1 MNFFE
6 HQAAARRH
14 SSRLVLLFALAVA
27 GIVFAVDFAVWIVF
41 ARADSQPGEIGAMVV
56 FTTLATLA
64 IIGLGSLYRV
74 ATLRGGG
81 ESVALQMGGVA
92 VPEHSNDFN
101 LRRLR
106 NVVEEIAIAS
116 GVPMPKLYVLEHES
130 AINAFAAGYSP
141 SDAVVAVTRGA
152 LDRLNRDELQGVIAL
167 EFSHILYGDMRL
179 NIRLIGVLFGILLL
193 AIIVR

>member
-6 HQAAARRH
+6 HQAAARRQ

-41 ARADSQPGEIGAMVV
+41 AQGDAQPGEIGAMLV

-81 ESVALQMGGVA
+81 ESVALQLGGVA

-106 NVVEEIAIAS
+106 NVVEEIAIA
-116 GVPMPKLYVLEHES
+116 KS
-130 AINAFAAGYSP
+130 ARKT
-141 SDAVVAVTRGA
+141 TR
-152 LDRLNRDELQGVIAL
+152 N
-167 EFSHILYGDMRL
+167 
-179 NIRLIGVLFGILLL
+179 
-193 AIIVR
+193 